1 MIDRLDERSGSKVLQ
16 DLGALCMGE
25 EATLGTIT
33 ATLDDVIGLP
43 HQARGQLTIVRSRES
58 RRARAARL
66 CEADLIHLVAG
77 NEPLR
82 PTRKLI
88 ARSKRR
94 GEDTCLA
101 VSESLPIPTI
111 LHQLHLGHSF
121 VLIPWD
127 TSLSRFTRGLIRNAQ
142 QNGSCV
148 IATGIHDIDQVKE
161 AVELGVQVGAV
172 NRTEMASS
180 TNPRIEKDQVW
191 IGKHRYLVGGERTRE
206 LRPRIGV

>member
-1 MIDRLDERSGSKVLQ
+1 MIDQLAERSSSKVLQ
-16 DLGALCMGE
+16 DLRALCMGE
-25 EATLGTIT
+25 ETTLGTVT
-33 ATLDDVIGLP
+33 ATLEDVIDIQ
-43 HQARGQLTIVRSRES
+43 HQARGQLTIVRDRES
-58 RRARAARL
+58 RRARAARPY
-66 CEADLIHLVAG
+66 EADLIHLVAG
-77 NEPLR
+77 HEPLR

-101 VSESLPIPTI
+101 VSESLPIATT
-111 LHQLHLGHSF
+111 LHQLHLGHRF

-127 TSLSRFTRGLIRNAQ
+127 TSLSRFTTGLIKNAH

-148 IATGIHDIDQVKE
+148 IATGIHDIDQVRE

-191 IGKHRYLVGGERTRE
+191 IGKHRYRVDGERTRG
-206 LRPRIGV
+206 LRPRIGA